1 MKYYIKV
8 WYSLCL
14 LIGLLASCNEDGNL
28 VPTGTLYLN
37 VEEDQTLQTRA
48 TSEVTYESLQVAIL
62 QGEED
67 TLKVYNDYLT
77 EVKGQR
83 LVLPVGK
90 YTVAVRS
97 NGADGVAWETP
108 LYQGSEEVEVK
119 QGEITNTKVT
129 CTIANTK
136 VSVVYADDLNEYF
149 TDYQTTVSTPSGAL
163 LYTRDEYR
171 AGFFTP
177 EKLTVLLKLVN
188 NDGNEFVIKKVYPDI
203 EPQYHYTFK
212 FTVSNDNTDDEAG
225 ADVDVDVDKEHQ
237 EITYNIFVKEEPQTG
252 IGEPSVE
259 LGGSFTKDVYTFKR
273 TEQNPNP
280 ALNTIWLDYMLGK
293 KNTLQSFVVTMDSP
307 TGVSC
312 FDITKGEGSQIGFPT
327 LPNESVDASDPRYNT
342 YRIDLSGIVQYLEC
356 LNEQPTEYTFKVDIL
371 DDKYQETSMTF
382 VIKMMPDVAAY
393 IMEPYCW
400 STFAVLRGNGG
411 ADESCYFVLTMPDG
425 EKEIKEKIKRDANG
439 NISVLVIGLKAGSYS
454 YKMLSAN
461 DATIQTK
468 DATFTISDPTIGSY
482 TVPNLGF
489 DKWTTITKNRPY
501 FPPVFGFAGK
511 DYLAPNETDDYNY
524 TYWESGNY
532 GASARDM
539 VLASGV
545 DPDPDVSQA
554 LSDGKAAKIK
564 SEFVGA
570 AGIGAF
576 SAGNIFSGKPTS
588 VSSDGAYLLYGR
600 PCIGLPTH
608 LSGYYKYTPG
618 SINYVLNEKKGNG
631 QTDQAIIYIAL
642 STKQFALESLRG
654 NPSGAVR
661 FKSDDKSIFAY
672 GELVE
677 AKKVE
682 KYTSFDI
689 KLTYRNGKMPSFL
702 DLVDA
707 NGVPKIYI
715 TIVATCSKDG
725 DQFTGSTSSELYI
738 DEFSLNYDYDAAS
751 FVGTEFEGMEPVIIN
766 NN

>member
-1 MKYYIKV
+1 MKHYIKV

-212 FTVSNDNTDDEAG
+212 FTVSNGNTDDEAG

-307 TGVSC
+307 TGVSR
-312 FDITKGEGSQIGFPT
+312 FDLTKGEGNEIGFPAV
-327 LPNESVDASDPRYNT
+327 PGSSVETDDPRYT
-342 YRIDLSGIVQYLEC
+342 AYRMDLSTIVQHLEC

-371 DDKYQETSMTF
+371 DDKYQETSITF
-382 VIKMMPDVAAY
+382 VIKMMPNVSAY
-393 IMEPYCW
+393 VDDPICW
-400 STFAVLRGNGG
+400 TSFAVLKGVCEGENLYFKLQKKGDDSFVKEIRTVNNDHKGNIT
-411 ADESCYFVLTMPDG
+411 ALVTDLDASVEYSYWLVSEDDPTMPCKPVNFTTHAPLDVPNLSLDDWG
-425 EKEIKEKIKRDANG
+425 TRSGAGALGSDVDYKCANG
-439 NISVLVIGLKAGSYS
+439 NNFNGGV
-454 YKMLSAN
+454 
-461 DATIQTK
+461 
-468 DATFTISDPTIGSY
+468 
-482 TVPNLGF
+482 
-489 DKWTTITKNRPY
+489 
-501 FPPVFGFAGK
+501 
-511 DYLAPNETDDYNY
+511 
-524 TYWESGNY
+524 YWESGNR
-532 GASARDM
+532 GAVSGKK
-539 VLASGV
+539 VLLQSE
-545 DPDPDVSQA
+545 DKDVIK
-554 LSDGKAAKIK
+554 GKAAKLT
-564 SEFVGA
+564 SQW
-570 AGIGAF
+570 AGVNLFGKLVGAF
-576 SAGNIFSGKPTS
+576 SAGSIFSGYVKS
-588 VSSDGAYLLYGR
+588 VSSSGAELVYGQLFN
-600 PCIGLPTH
+600 GYPTA
-608 LSGYYKYTPG
+608 LTGSYKYHPG
-618 SINYVLNEKKGNG
+618 LINWKEGNEVGSPSE
-631 QTDQAIIYIAL
+631 TDEAVIYIAL
-642 STKQFALESLRG
+642 TTSQCSL
-654 NPSGAVR
+654 
-661 FKSDDKSIFAY
+661 KSLTNEVVPFDPEGDNVIAY
-672 GELVE
+672 GELRTQLE
-677 AKKVE
+677 NTDYTDFRIDL
-682 KYTSFDI
+682 KYKSS
-689 KLTYRNGKMPSFL
+689 KMPKFDSMVY
-702 DLVDA
+702 LVIMA
-707 NGVPKIYI
+707 TSSSNG
-715 TIVATCSKDG
+715 DF
-725 DQFTGSTSSELYI
+725 FTGSTDSWMLLDELGLDY
-738 DEFSLNYDYDAAS
+738 NYKAECLK
-751 FVGTEFEGMEPVIIN
+751 GTEFEGLEAESAN

>member
-307 TGVSC
+307 MGVSC
-312 FDITKGEGSQIGFPT
+312 FDITKGEGNEIGFPAV
-327 LPNESVDASDPRYNT
+327 PGSSVETDDPRYT
-342 YRIDLSGIVQYLEC
+342 AYRMDLSTIVQHLEC

-371 DDKYQETSMTF
+371 DDKYQETSITF
-382 VIKMMPDVAAY
+382 VIKMMPNVSAY
-393 IMEPYCW
+393 VDDPVCW
-400 STFAVLRGNGG
+400 TSFAVLKGVCEGENL
-411 ADESCYFVLTMPDG
+411 YFKLQKKGDDNSVQ
-425 EKEIKEKIKRDANG
+425 EIRTVYNDHNG
-439 NISVLVIGLKAGSYS
+439 NIMALVTDLQVGVEYS
-454 YKMLSAN
+454 YWLVS
-461 DATIQTK
+461 D
-468 DATFTISDPTIGSY
+468 DDPTMPCKPVDFITHTPLG
-482 TVPNLGF
+482 VPNLSLDDWGERQGGGA
-489 DKWTTITKNRPY
+489 I
-501 FPPVFGFAGK
+501 AGTVTYK
-511 DYLAPNETDDYNY
+511 CAQGNNVDGGV
-524 TYWESGNY
+524 YWESGNR
-532 GASARDM
+532 GAVSGSK
-539 VLASGV
+539 VLLQSE
-545 DPDPDVSQA
+545 DKDVIK
-554 LSDGKAAKIK
+554 GKAAKLT
-564 SEFVGA
+564 SQW
-570 AGIGAF
+570 AGFGTAGAF
-576 SAGNIFSGKPTS
+576 SAGSIFSGYVKS
-588 VSSDGAYLLYGR
+588 VSIKGAELVYGQLFN
-600 PCIGLPTH
+600 GYPTA
-608 LSGYYKYTPG
+608 LTGSYKYSPG
-618 SINYVLNEKKGNG
+618 LINWKDGKEVGSPSE
-631 QTDQAIIYIAL
+631 TDEAVIYIAL
-642 STKQFALESLRG
+642 TTSQCFLKSLTSEVVPF
-654 NPSGAVR
+654 NPEGDNV
-661 FKSDDKSIFAY
+661 IAY
-672 GELVE
+672 GELRTQQE
-677 AKKVE
+677 NADYKDFKIDLKYKSSRMPEYDSKV
-682 KYTSFDI
+682 YLIIMATS
-689 KLTYRNGKMPSFL
+689 S
-702 DLVDA
+702 
-707 NGVPKIYI
+707 
-715 TIVATCSKDG
+715 SKG
-725 DQFTGSTSSELYI
+725 DFFTGSTNSWMLLDELGLI
-738 DEFSLNYDYDAAS
+738 YDYNEAS
-751 FVGTEFEGMEPVIIN
+751 FVGTEFEELEPQKYK
-766 NN
+766 

>member
-1 MKYYIKV
+1 MKHYIKV

-48 TSEVTYESLQVAIL
+48 TLEVTYESLQVAIL

-307 TGVSC
+307 TGVSR
-312 FDITKGEGSQIGFPT
+312 FDITKGEGNEIGFPAV
-327 LPNESVDASDPRYNT
+327 PGSSVETDDPRYT
-342 YRIDLSGIVQYLEC
+342 AYRMDLSTIVQHLEC

-371 DDKYQETSMTF
+371 DDKYQETSITF
-382 VIKMMPDVAAY
+382 VIKMMPNVSAY
-393 IMEPYCW
+393 VDDPVCW
-400 STFAVLRGNGG
+400 TSFAVLKGVCEGENL
-411 ADESCYFVLTMPDG
+411 YFKLQKKGDDNSVQ
-425 EKEIKEKIKRDANG
+425 EIRTVYNDHNG
-439 NISVLVIGLKAGSYS
+439 NIMALVTDLQVGVEYS
-454 YKMLSAN
+454 YWLVS
-461 DATIQTK
+461 D
-468 DATFTISDPTIGSY
+468 DDPTMPCKPVDFITHTPLG
-482 TVPNLGF
+482 VPNLS
-489 DKWTTITKNRPY
+489 
-501 FPPVFGFAGK
+501 
-511 DYLAPNETDDYNY
+511 LDDWGTRSGGSALGIGSVTY
-524 TYWESGNY
+524 TCVEGLNSEGGVYWESGNR
-532 GASARDM
+532 GAKSGSGNP
-539 VLASGV
+539 VLLQEEKT
-545 DPDPDVSQA
+545 DVVNRS
-554 LSDGKAAKIK
+554 AAKLT
-564 SEFVGA
+564 SLWVGA
-570 AGIGAF
+570 VGQGAF
-576 SAGNIFSGKPTS
+576 SAGSIFSGYVKS
-588 VSSDGAYLLYGR
+588 VSVKGAELVYGQLFN
-600 PCIGLPTH
+600 GYPTA
-608 LSGYYKYTPG
+608 LTGSYKYSPG
-618 SINYVLNEKKGNG
+618 LINWKDGKEVGSPSE
-631 QTDQAIIYIAL
+631 TDEAVIYIAL
-642 STKQFALESLRG
+642 TTSQCFLKSLTSEVVPF
-654 NPSGAVR
+654 NPEGDNV
-661 FKSDDKSIFAY
+661 IAY
-672 GELVE
+672 GELRTQQE
-677 AKKVE
+677 NANYKDFKIDLKYKSSRMPKYDSKV
-682 KYTSFDI
+682 YLIIMATS
-689 KLTYRNGKMPSFL
+689 S
-702 DLVDA
+702 
-707 NGVPKIYI
+707 
-715 TIVATCSKDG
+715 SKG
-725 DQFTGSTSSELYI
+725 DFFTGSTNSWMLLDELG
-738 DEFSLNYDYDAAS
+738 LVYDYNEAS
-751 FVGTEFEGMEPVIIN
+751 FVGTEFEKLEPQKYK
-766 NN
+766 

>member
-212 FTVSNDNTDDEAG
+212 FTISNGNTDDEAG

-237 EITYNIFVKEEPQTG
+237 EITYNIFVKEEELTN
-252 IGEPSVE
+252 IGEPSAK
-259 LGGSFTKDVYTFKR
+259 LGGAFTGGVYTFKR
-273 TEQNPNP
+273 TVQNQNP
-280 ALNTIWLDYMLGK
+280 ASNTISLDYILGS

-307 TGVSC
+307 TGVSR
-312 FDITKGEGSQIGFPT
+312 FDITKGEGNGIGFPAV
-327 LPNESVDASDPRYNT
+327 PGSSVETDDPRYT
-342 YRIDLSGIVQYLEC
+342 AYRMDLSTIVQHLEC

-371 DDKYQETSMTF
+371 DDKYQETSITF
-382 VIKMMPDVAAY
+382 VIKMMPDVAASV
-393 IMEPYCW
+393 EKPYCW
-400 STFAVLRGNGG
+400 NTFALLKGNSSTE
-411 ADESCYFVLTMPDG
+411 DIYFKFQSEDG
-425 EKEIKEKIKRDANG
+425 SVIDIKSITSSGDDVSA
-439 NISVLVIGLKAGSYS
+439 LVIGLETGVEYTYWLTSDTDPTMNCNTS
-454 YKMLSAN
+454 SFVLSAPS
-461 DATIQTK
+461 A
-468 DATFTISDPTIGSY
+468 
-482 TVPNLGF
+482 VPNLKF
-489 DKWTTITKNRPY
+489 EDWTDQTSGYLDAPIVGGNKKYISPN
-501 FPPVFGFAGK
+501 K
-511 DYLAPNETDDYNY
+511 DPNN
-524 TYWESGNY
+524 TYWNSGNL
-532 GASARDM
+532 GAMATKEILTES
-539 VLASGV
+539 VE
-545 DPDPDVSQA
+545 DVIA
-554 LSDGKAAKIK
+554 LSISKKAARLISKYPSAAGMGAFAAGSVYSGSPKEVSSKGAVLTYGQPFQGYPTKLRGFYKYIPETIDDSSKEIDSRCPVKMDGKK
-564 SEFVGA
+564 
-570 AGIGAF
+570 
-576 SAGNIFSGKPTS
+576 
-588 VSSDGAYLLYGR
+588 
-600 PCIGLPTH
+600 
-608 LSGYYKYTPG
+608 
-618 SINYVLNEKKGNG
+618 
-631 QTDQAIIYIAL
+631 DQAIIYIAL
-642 STKQFALESLRG
+642 IPKQFEVVSKT
-654 NPSGAVR
+654 SGTIMSFNKANANA
-661 FKSDDKSIFAY
+661 FAY
-672 GELVE
+672 GEYIITDTKNETGKDVE
-677 AKKVE
+677 GIQNDYAPFE
-682 KYTSFDI
+682 ISLQYD
-689 KLTYRNGKMPSFL
+689 
-702 DLVDA
+702 DA
-707 NGVPKIYI
+707 IPRTGQYYI
-715 TIVATCSKDG
+715 VIVATSSRYG
-725 DQFTGSTSSELYI
+725 DYFTGAIGSCLYI
-738 DEFSLNYDYDAAS
+738 DEFELDYDYDPAS
-751 FVGTEFEGMEPVIIN
+751 FSNTNLKDMKAIN
-766 NN
+766 IND

>member
-1 MKYYIKV
+1 MKHYIKV

-212 FTVSNDNTDDEAG
+212 FTVSNGNTDDEAG

-307 TGVSC
+307 TGVSR
-312 FDITKGEGSQIGFPT
+312 FDITKGEGNEIGFPAV
-327 LPNESVDASDPRYNT
+327 PGSSVETDDPRYT
-342 YRIDLSGIVQYLEC
+342 AYRMDLSTIVQHLEC

-371 DDKYQETSMTF
+371 DDKYQETSITF
-382 VIKMMPDVAAY
+382 VLKMMPNVSAY
-393 IMEPYCW
+393 VDDPVCW
-400 STFAVLRGNGG
+400 TSFAVLKGVCEGENLYFKLQKKGDDNSVQEIRAVYNDHNGNITALVTDLQVGVEYSYWLVS
-411 ADESCYFVLTMPDG
+411 DDDLTMPCKPVDFITHTPLG
-425 EKEIKEKIKRDANG
+425 
-439 NISVLVIGLKAGSYS
+439 
-454 YKMLSAN
+454 
-461 DATIQTK
+461 
-468 DATFTISDPTIGSY
+468 
-482 TVPNLGF
+482 VPNLS
-489 DKWTTITKNRPY
+489 
-501 FPPVFGFAGK
+501 
-511 DYLAPNETDDYNY
+511 LDDWGTRSGGSALGIGSVTY
-524 TYWESGNY
+524 TCVEGLNSEGGVYWESGNR
-532 GASARDM
+532 GAKSGSGNP
-539 VLASGV
+539 VLLQEEKT
-545 DPDPDVSQA
+545 DVVNRS
-554 LSDGKAAKIK
+554 AAKLT
-564 SEFVGA
+564 SLWVGA
-570 AGIGAF
+570 VGQGAF
-576 SAGNIFSGKPTS
+576 SAGSIFSGYVKS
-588 VSSDGAYLLYGR
+588 VSVKGAELVYGQLFN
-600 PCIGLPTH
+600 GYPTA
-608 LSGYYKYTPG
+608 LTGSYKYSPG
-618 SINYVLNEKKGNG
+618 LINWKDGKEVGSPSE
-631 QTDQAIIYIAL
+631 TDEAVIYIAL
-642 STKQFALESLRG
+642 TTSQCFLKSLTSEVVPF
-654 NPSGAVR
+654 NPEGDNV
-661 FKSDDKSIFAY
+661 IAY
-672 GELVE
+672 GELRTQQE
-677 AKKVE
+677 NANYKDFKIDLKYKSSRMPKYDSKV
-682 KYTSFDI
+682 YLIIMATS
-689 KLTYRNGKMPSFL
+689 S
-702 DLVDA
+702 
-707 NGVPKIYI
+707 
-715 TIVATCSKDG
+715 SKG
-725 DQFTGSTSSELYI
+725 DFFTGSTNSWMLLDELG
-738 DEFSLNYDYDAAS
+738 LVYDYNEAS
-751 FVGTEFEGMEPVIIN
+751 FVGTEFEKLEPQKYK
-766 NN
+766 

>member
-237 EITYNIFVKEEPQTG
+237 EITYDIFIKEEELTN
-252 IGEPSVE
+252 IGEPSAK
-259 LGGSFTKDVYTFKR
+259 LGGAFTDGVYTFKR
-273 TEQNPNP
+273 TEQNQNP
-280 ALNTIWLDYMLGK
+280 ASNTISLDYILGS

-307 TGVSC
+307 TGVSR
-312 FDITKGEGSQIGFPT
+312 FDITKGEGSQIGFPI

-342 YRIDLSGIVQYLEC
+342 YRIDLSGIVQYLKC

-411 ADESCYFVLTMPDG
+411 SDGSSYFVLTTPDG
-425 EKEIKEKIKRDANG
+425 EKEIKEKIKRDADG

-454 YKMLSAN
+454 YKMLSVN
-461 DATIQTK
+461 DPTIQTK
-468 DATFTISDPTIGSY
+468 DAAFTISDPTSGSY

-489 DKWTTITKNRPY
+489 EEWGTITENKLAFTFGKNY
-501 FPPVFGFAGK
+501 IS
-511 DYLAPNETDDYNY
+511 PNSTNDFNQV
-524 TYWESGNY
+524 YWESGNY
-532 GASARDM
+532 GATGGSK
-539 VLASGV
+539 VLAQGISDV
-545 DPDPDVSQA
+545 VSEPDLGSQ
-554 LSDGKAAKIK
+554 KAAKLT
-564 SEFVGA
+564 SQF
-570 AGIGAF
+570 AGLGSIGAF
-576 SAGNIFSGKPTS
+576 SAGSVFIGKPTS
-588 VSSDGAYLLYGR
+588 VSSDGAKLLYGR
-600 PCIGLPTH
+600 PYIGFPTH

-618 SINYVLNEKKGNG
+618 NIDYILNDNKGNG